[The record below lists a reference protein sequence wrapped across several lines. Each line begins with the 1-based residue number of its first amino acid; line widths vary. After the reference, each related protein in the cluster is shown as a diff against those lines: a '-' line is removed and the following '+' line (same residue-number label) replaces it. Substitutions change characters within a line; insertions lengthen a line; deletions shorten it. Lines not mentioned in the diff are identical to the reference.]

1 MMLASRATMLNSPLR
16 RLLHGLWLGLQGLTD
31 FLLLRYRRRFLRG
44 ARLQRFQ
51 QRAAQRLVRYAVEH
65 SAFYRE
71 LYAGKP
77 LDDLSVLPTIDKR
90 TMMDNFSAFNTA
102 GLDKDELIEFALQME
117 RSKDFLHYFK
127 ERYVV
132 GLSSGTSGAKGLV
145 LTPRALA
152 ERLPAV
158 FLARSGVPLTLL
170 PFRIIFILRVH
181 NQAFANIDSPL
192 ITLRYLHS
200 MTAVDQIVDQIN
212 SVHANVLMAPP
223 SVMRLI
229 GAQATAIR
237 DPLKLLMC
245 YAEVLGDDDA
255 AAIKQAFGAP
265 LIQLYQASEGLIGS
279 SCTAGRL
286 HVNEDLVVLEALDEH
301 GQPAP
306 PGKPCHKLLVTTLY
320 NRLQPL
326 IRYQLNDLLVL
337 GQGCP
342 CGSGFRVIERVLGR
356 SDDLFWFERAD
367 GSGHQYLFPD
377 ITARYVMNAC
387 ELVREYQVEQTAYD
401 HVIVRLVT
409 LPGRF
414 AEAAPLVEH
423 NLHRL
428 FDEYGCKQP
437 RIDVVDQ
444 PPQLNANS
452 QKLRRIARTFAHPA
466 G

>member
-1 MMLASRATMLNSPLR
+1 MPSDVIKRMWHGVW
-16 RLLHGLWLGLQGLTD
+16 LLVQGLAD
-31 FLLLRYRRRFLRG
+31 FALLRWRRRFLRG
-44 ARLQRFQ
+44 ERLHRYQ

-65 SAFYRE
+65 SPFYRE
-71 LYAGKP
+71 LYSGKP

-90 TMMDNFSAFNTA
+90 TMMDHFSAFNTA
-102 GLDKDELIEFALQME
+102 GLDQQELIDFALAME
-117 RSKDFLHYFK
+117 RSHDFLHYFRD
-127 ERYVV
+127 RYVV

-145 LTPRALA
+145 LTERSLA

-200 MTAVDQIVDQIN
+200 MTPVERIVEEIN
-212 SVHANVLMAPP
+212 AVHANVLMAPP
-223 SVMRLI
+223 SLMRLI
-229 GAQATAIR
+229 GARATAIR
-237 DPLKLLMC
+237 NPLKLLMC

-255 AAIKQAFGAP
+255 AVIKQAFGAP
-265 LIQLYQASEGLIGS
+265 LIQLYQASEGLVGS

-286 HVNEDLVVLEALDEH
+286 HVNEDLVLLEALDEH

-306 PGKPCHKLLVTTLY
+306 PGQPCHKLLVTNLY
-320 NRLQPL
+320 NTLQPL

-337 GQGCP
+337 GQGCS

-356 SDDLFWFERAD
+356 SDDLFWLERAD

-401 HVIVRLVT
+401 HVVVRLVT
-409 LPGRF
+409 LPDRF
-414 AEAAPLVEH
+414 AEAAPLVEQ

-428 FDEYGCKQP
+428 FEEYGCKQP
-437 RIDVVDQ
+437 RVEVVEQ

-452 QKLRRIARTFAHPA
+452 QKLRRIARSFSHPA
-466 G
+466 N